1 MKIAK
6 YFITLSIF
14 AFMVIT
20 MQVSAFAANQDV
32 VNHEALAQYFEDE
45 AKKMQAKIEEQ
56 KEALSHKP
64 RTSFFGKHGQYI
76 EEHVDYKIRKY
87 EKIEKES
94 LNKAAYHKK
103 KAAEQS
109 E

>member
-6 YFITLSIF
+6 YFTILSIF

-20 MQVSAFAANQDV
+20 MQASSFAANQDV

-56 KEALSHKP
+56 KEALNQKP
-64 RTSFFGKHGQYI
+64 YSSFFGKHGQYI
-76 EEHVDYKIRKY
+76 EEHVAYKINKY
-87 EKIEKES
+87 ERIAQES

-103 KAAEQS
+103 SCKTK
-109 E
+109 